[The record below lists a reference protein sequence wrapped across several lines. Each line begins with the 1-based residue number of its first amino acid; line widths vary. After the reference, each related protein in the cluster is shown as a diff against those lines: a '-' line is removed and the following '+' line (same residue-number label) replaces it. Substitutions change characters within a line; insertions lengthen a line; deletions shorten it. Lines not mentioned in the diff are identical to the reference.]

1 MVSVGMFVVKVL
13 GLSYPSNTFPHLVHV
28 EYLIKQYLQT
38 SKKEHV
44 YKEMFDHA
52 MTGVKKHLLGRSI
65 PNNLLFVGEIS
76 KYSPQDL
83 SPKMDHLVCFLG
95 GTMALSSTEGKALNK
110 STFPRSRFSKV
121 EEEDFKIGEELTKA
135 CYEMYHQ
142 TETGLAP
149 EIVYW
154 VHNELQL
161 SGRQEPEHFEGS
173 DFIINNRDGH
183 NWLRPETV
191 ESLFYMWRFTGDEK
205 YR

>member
-1 MVSVGMFVVKVL
+1 
-13 GLSYPSNTFPHLVHV
+13 
-28 EYLIKQYLQT
+28 
-38 SKKEHV
+38 
-44 YKEMFDHA
+44 MFDHA
-52 MTGVKKHLLGRSI
+52 MTGVKSHLLGRTI

-76 KYSPQDL
+76 KYSPTEL

-95 GTMALSSTEGKALNK
+95 GTMALSSTEGKTLNK
-110 STFPRSRFSKV
+110 STFLRSKFSKV
-121 EEEDFKIGEELTKA
+121 EEEDFKIGEELTEA
-135 CYEMYHQ
+135 CYEMYRQ

-154 VHNELQL
+154 VHKEHQL

-173 DFIINNRDGH
+173 DFIINDRDGH